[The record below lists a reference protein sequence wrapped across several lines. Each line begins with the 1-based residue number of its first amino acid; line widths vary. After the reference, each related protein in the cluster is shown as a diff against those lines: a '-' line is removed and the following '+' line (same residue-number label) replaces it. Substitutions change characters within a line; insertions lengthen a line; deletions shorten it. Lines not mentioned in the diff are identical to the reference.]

1 MLRVVM
7 SRDGTRERTG
17 DGNTGTREKQLVTW
31 SLLGM
36 ETGIELLT
44 SSSYSF
50 KLPVTGQLTS

>member
-1 MLRVVM
+1 M
-7 SRDGTRERTG
+7 SRDGTRVRG
-17 DGNTGTREKQLVTW
+17 TGTREHGKNS
-31 SLLGM
+31 SLLGRYFGM